1 MKRDRLQ
8 QDRRHCSRSGS
19 ARRRWWIVSLL
30 LVASGANEAC
40 RGSDVSK
47 TQLEGMSR
55 LRLVF
60 KYQPLGP
67 DPGPM
72 RELLADFERAHPNI
86 EVATEVLPN
95 DTDAAHQYF
104 LTALEGGANFDVF
117 VVDVIWVQEFARAG
131 WIADLSDAFPSELI
145 RRDFISG
152 AADAVLSNGQVF
164 AVPWYVDVGL
174 LFYRSDLVPRAPKTY
189 AELEQFIN
197 DARRKDP
204 SLHGYLWQ
212 GRQYEGLVCN
222 VYETIW
228 GHGEPSGGNP
238 LHIDTEPAAS
248 ALSYLHSLPQR
259 GISPASVKSASEED
273 SRRLFQNGRA
283 VFMRNWPYAWGE
295 AQAKDSIVRGKV
307 GFAPLPTLNGETGHG
322 TLGGWQLALNARSAS
337 KNRAAAVQL
346 IEHLTSF
353 AANRALAL
361 AYGRNPARRAVYE
374 DSQFRQRAESIVALY
389 PTLENARLR
398 PVTPYYN
405 LISDAL
411 QSEFSAAIVGIRA
424 PRDALQRAQQ
434 QIDRITNQVW

>member
-1 MKRDRLQ
+1 M
-8 QDRRHCSRSGS
+8 
-19 ARRRWWIVSLL
+19 LL
-30 LVASGANEAC
+30 ASGANEAC
-40 RGSDVSK
+40 RGSDASK
-47 TQLEGMSR
+47 AELDRLGR

-72 RELLADFERAHPNI
+72 RELLADFERAHPNV

-104 LTALEGGANFDVF
+104 LTALEGGANFDIF

-152 AADAVLSNGQVF
+152 AADAVLSNGRVF

-228 GHGEPSGGNP
+228 GHGESSDGNP
-238 LHIDTEPAAS
+238 LRIDTEPAGS

-283 VFMRNWPYAWGE
+283 VFMRNWPYAWAE
-295 AQAKDSIVRGKV
+295 AQGKDSMVRGKV

-337 KNRAAAVQL
+337 QNRAVAIQL

-353 AANRALAL
+353 ASNRALAL
-361 AYGRNPARRAVYE
+361 AYGRNPARRALYE
-374 DSQFRQRAESIVALY
+374 DSQFRQRAEAMVALY
-389 PTLENARLR
+389 PALENARLR
-398 PVTPYYN
+398 PATPYYN

-424 PRDALQRAQQ
+424 PHDALLRAQQ
-434 QIDRITNQVW
+434 QVNRITNQVR